1 MINKMLDRSKRP
13 EPSQEIPFILPELN
27 RLRLSN
33 GLEVFFIQFDKLP
46 IVQMYMVTKAG
57 SKFDP
62 KEKSGLSQLFTSL
75 LDEGADEYDSLAL
88 NEEFE
93 MLGSVLTSFADQD
106 FVFVSLLTLTEN
118 FERSVELFDKVITK
132 PRFDIEDFNR
142 EKDKALVR
150 ILQAQDDP
158 AYLASIN
165 FEKIVFGK
173 NHPYGFP
180 EIGLSETVSSITLT
194 DVTDFYK
201 NNFRPNIS
209 SLVVV
214 GNIDKDVLINNLE
227 NRLKDWS
234 TGEQKKS
241 EFPTPVLSTNKIYL
255 INKEDSPQTEIRI
268 GHLTSDRNNPE
279 FFPRYLLNQ
288 MLGGQFNSR
297 LNMNLRERNGFT
309 YGINSAFN
317 YNIEASYFYITCAV
331 DTENTSAAILEIL
344 DELKRIK
351 KDISLNEL
359 EFVKTS
365 VIRKF
370 PSTFETYSK
379 AARNYL
385 TIAEYGL
392 SENYLNTY
400 LDNIRAVQLD
410 DVINAANRYLLDKN
424 FVILL
429 VGDSKKLKS
438 QLIEVTGFET
448 AELDINGNPIEPVDE

>member
-1 MINKMLDRSKRP
+1 MINKMLDRSKKP
-13 EPSQEIPFILPELN
+13 QPSEEIPFVLPELN

-62 KEKSGLSQLFTSL
+62 KGKSGLSQLFTSL

-93 MLGSVLTSFADQD
+93 MLGSVLTSFADQE

-118 FERSVELFDKVITK
+118 LERSVELFGKVITK
-132 PRFDIEDFNR
+132 PRFDITDFNR

-165 FEKIVFGK
+165 FEKIIFGD

-180 EIGLSETVSSITLT
+180 EIGLNETVSSITLN
-194 DVTDFYK
+194 DVTEFYK
-201 NNFRPNIS
+201 NNFLADNS

-214 GNIDKDVLINNLE
+214 GNIDKDILISNLE
-227 NRLKDWS
+227 NRLEVWS
-234 TGEQKKS
+234 TGEQKKPG
-241 EFPTPVLSTNKIYL
+241 FPKPVLSTNKIY
-255 INKEDSPQTEIRI
+255 IIDKEDSPQTEIRI
-268 GHLTSDRNNPE
+268 GHLTSNRNNPE
-279 FFPRYLLNQ
+279 FFPKYLVNQ
-288 MLGGQFNSR
+288 ILGGQFNSR
-297 LNMNLRERNGFT
+297 LNMNLREKNGFT

-331 DTENTSAAILEIL
+331 DTENTFAAVREIL

-351 KDISLNEL
+351 KDISADEL
-359 EFVKTS
+359 DFVKTS

-385 TIAEYGL
+385 TIVEYGL
-392 SENYLNTY
+392 PENYLSTY
-400 LDNIRAVQLD
+400 IDNIKAVQLD
-410 DVINAANRYLLDKN
+410 EVLNAANKYLSDAYLT
-424 FVILL
+424 ILL
-429 VGDSKKLKS
+429 VGDKEKLLS
-438 QLIEVTGFET
+438 QLKQVDGFEIT
-448 AELDINGNPIEPVDE
+448 ELDINGNPI